1 MGISKPRTYFS
12 LRKRAGSGAASAAR
26 IRSLGASH
34 SGLEAGEKAGWEY
47 LNSLGS
53 RTVRDF
59 QRVRCVTITAGAEGA
74 ADPAATVMTVP
85 DLCDSIR
92 FGSSMPKAYIP
103 VLIFA
108 VLAAAFPALTLL
120 IFQLIRPSSGAVGAK
135 LKPYECG
142 IPAESDS
149 RGRYSVRFYIV
160 AILFVI
166 FDVETVF
173 LFPWAVDYRMLG
185 LYGLVSMFV
194 FLGILIVGYVW
205 LYRKGAL
212 EWL

>member
-1 MGISKPRTYFS
+1 
-12 LRKRAGSGAASAAR
+12 
-26 IRSLGASH
+26 
-34 SGLEAGEKAGWEY
+34 
-47 LNSLGS
+47 
-53 RTVRDF
+53 
-59 QRVRCVTITAGAEGA
+59 
-74 ADPAATVMTVP
+74 MTVP
-85 DLCDSIR
+85 YLCGSIR
-92 FGSSMPKAYIP
+92 FCRVMPRAYIP

-108 VLAAAFPALTLL
+108 FLAAAFPAVTLV
-120 IFQLIRPSSGAVGAK
+120 IFAFIRPSSGAVGAK

-142 IPAESDS
+142 IVPESDA

-173 LFPWAVDYRMLG
+173 LFPWAVDYSMLG
-185 LYGLVSMFV
+185 VYGLISMFL